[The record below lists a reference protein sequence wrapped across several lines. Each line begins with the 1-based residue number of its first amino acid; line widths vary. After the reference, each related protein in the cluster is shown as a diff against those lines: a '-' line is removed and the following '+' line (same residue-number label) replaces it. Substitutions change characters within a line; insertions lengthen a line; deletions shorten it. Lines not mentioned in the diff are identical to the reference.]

1 MKNKGIFRIFALFMT
16 AMLCISLF
24 SMTAFASDGGEYE
37 ETPETSEVPTEPEV
51 SEPEDVTG
59 DIEFVIPEDISS
71 LLGSIDLSGLDI
83 GAIFNGILSGF
94 GGMGE
99 DTEEETEPPVSLT
112 PDGNMSLVDDIS
124 GEAAG
129 DKQFITVVTKN
140 GNYFYIIIDRAEDGE
155 YTVHFLNQVDERDLL
170 DLMEEEE
177 TESEPVACIC
187 TDKKCSVG
195 DINTKCPVCI
205 IQVSECVGIDPEP
218 VEPTPT
224 EGDGDGGTDG
234 EEKEGGNAGIIALI
248 AIVLVGGIGAGVYF
262 FVIKPKNGKSTK
274 VPSDLDDFD
283 LEDEEYLIEEETETA
298 DEDTTED
305 SE

>member
-1 MKNKGIFRIFALFMT
+1 MKNKGIFRIFALLMT
-16 AMLCISLF
+16 AVLCISLF

-37 ETPETSEVPTEPEV
+37 ETPETSETGEPEV

-59 DIEFVIPEDISS
+59 DIELVIPEDISS

-112 PDGNMSLVDDIS
+112 PDGNMSLVDDIT
-124 GEAAG
+124 GESAG

-140 GNYFYIIIDRAEDGE
+140 GNYFYIIIDRAEDGTN
-155 YTVHFLNQVDERDLL
+155 TVHFLNQVDERDLF

-195 DINTKCPVCI
+195 DIDTKCPVCI
-205 IQVSECVGIDPEP
+205 IQIGECVGVTPEP
-218 VEPTPT
+218 TEPTPPA
-224 EGDGDGGTDG
+224 DGEKEPDSG
-234 EEKEGGNAGIIALI
+234 EEKKGGNVGLIALVVLI
-248 AIVLVGGIGAGVYF
+248 LVGGGGAAVYF
-262 FVIKPKNGKSTK
+262 LVIKPKNGKSAK
-274 VPSDLDDFD
+274 VPSTLDDFD
-283 LEDEEYLIEEETETA
+283 LEDEEYLIEEESETA